1 MPPKFQ
7 ISTPMNTEGSNSSS
21 SLDMAKLTSSL
32 EATEPG
38 KALLHQGSA
47 PSDSLTRVERPC
59 LVGQGSSQ
67 RPHGVEISENSSSSL
82 VGQTKPP
89 KWSRSV
95 DPEMDPKKLKR
106 VLANRASAHKSRLKK
121 LEYIEKLEKEV
132 IAHEARI
139 STLAPEVA
147 FKRAQRDM
155 LQQEN
160 DDMRRRMEILE
171 KRKADKEA
179 EFTKLKH
186 ERDILALTKAL
197 HEEGL

>member
-21 SLDMAKLTSSL
+21 SLDMTKLTSSL
-32 EATEPG
+32 EATEPV

-47 PSDSLTRVERPC
+47 SDSLTGVKRPC

-67 RPHGVEISENSSSSL
+67 SPHEVEISENSSSSL

-89 KWSRSV
+89 KWSRSL
-95 DPEMDPKKLKR
+95 DSEMDPKKLKR

-121 LEYIEKLEKEV
+121 LEYVEKLEREV
-132 IAHEARI
+132 LVQQAKI
-139 STLAPEVA
+139 SALAPEVA
-147 FKRAQRDM
+147 FKRAQRNM

-160 DDMRRRMEILE
+160 DEMRRKMEILE
-171 KRKADKEA
+171 KKKADKDA

-186 ERDILALTKAL
+186 ERDVLALTRAL
-197 HEEGL
+197 QEEGL